1 LPRAEKVTYDS
12 YQTTSSAKTGTDDQI
27 GFDYASDTA
36 TSNIESILGA
46 VDKNLSV
53 TEQSKNDGRI
63 VTDKS
68 VVYNDD
74 DYNAFSSYSDGE
86 FSVTMSALGQEW
98 TVQDLK
104 NASKPLDVIFVLDF
118 SGSMSAL
125 ASTKTS
131 EAVEGETEEQKALRE
146 KQAKYQRWQTTIE
159 ALNNSMKQ
167 ILSYSNNR
175 VGVVCYSNQ
184 ATTML
189 PLGRYV
195 VASDSL
201 PSGYTDGYLSYNE
214 SLSTV
219 DDMRLSLVTS
229 PALFYEKEGQT
240 GVIDTSK
247 YYTPDYSWQKGKSL
261 WAGTNIQLGIQEAYN
276 NFKDVDEDAYGRQP
290 VIFLM
295 SDGEPTFATYN
306 YMDPA
311 NGPTYGIGTA
321 GEIGSMGYYTILTA
335 NYFKDMISFEYG
347 SNAAFYTIG
356 FGIKEEGNGSYVAE
370 NDANQATS
378 YYADDGYRRAV
389 LSPTKD
395 NVNFLNTVPT
405 YNYTKNSLTQ
415 KNMTISYYNAS
426 KFLYT
431 LLTGSNQAQY
441 IQNAE
446 DRYLLYD
453 SSGYLSGQVF
463 LEQWLRTIN
472 NPYAS
477 DYNYAD
483 ESKIYGDFD
492 VTMLE
497 NFLNSIIKE
506 IEVANNYGFLLKGD
520 SQLVMTDPLGEGME
534 VKGTPVLS
542 YFGTLYKNPVSENK
556 GSYIEYTWSE
566 TATTQDSDTNGI
578 QNLDLGTITARV
590 YTSSTGMQ
598 TVVFSVPEKLVPTL
612 YPDLYKQFYYE
623 ELPIRLIYK
632 VGLTDSALENAKGG
646 DVFYTN
652 LYDEDTGEAKTTVTF
667 TPDSTNTY
675 YTADFKDVEQQK
687 TKNVTDTSSTYFEES
702 AQKTDSGDIAVT
714 QTLGN
719 NGKLVIDRDQTTL
732 DLTVSK
738 KWKTTAT
745 DSVQVQLLAK
755 GTTENNG
762 KTEDVTKLIDTVTLN
777 SNNNWSYSWTALPY
791 QSSSITYTD
800 YYIREVPIDNYT
812 ASYKDA
818 NGNTLHTEELTLV
831 DNNNSS
837 VIRAVSASSGNVVI
851 TNSKY
856 YELPST
862 GGIGTYQFTFVGTTL
877 MVVAS
882 VMYIIIKKRN
892 LAKYK
897 GGEG

>member
-1 LPRAEKVTYDS
+1 
-12 YQTTSSAKTGTDDQI
+12 
-27 GFDYASDTA
+27 
-36 TSNIESILGA
+36 
-46 VDKNLSV
+46 
-53 TEQSKNDGRI
+53 
-63 VTDKS
+63 
-68 VVYNDD
+68 
-74 DYNAFSSYSDGE
+74 
-86 FSVTMSALGQEW
+86 
-98 TVQDLK
+98 
-104 NASKPLDVIFVLDF
+104 
-118 SGSMSAL
+118 
-125 ASTKTS
+125 
-131 EAVEGETEEQKALRE
+131 
-146 KQAKYQRWQTTIE
+146 
-159 ALNNSMKQ
+159 
-167 ILSYSNNR
+167 
-175 VGVVCYSNQ
+175 
-184 ATTML
+184 
-189 PLGRYV
+189 
-195 VASDSL
+195 
-201 PSGYTDGYLSYNE
+201 
-214 SLSTV
+214 
-219 DDMRLSLVTS
+219 
-229 PALFYEKEGQT
+229 
-240 GVIDTSK
+240 
-247 YYTPDYSWQKGKSL
+247 
-261 WAGTNIQLGIQEAYN
+261 
-276 NFKDVDEDAYGRQP
+276 
-290 VIFLM
+290 
-295 SDGEPTFATYN
+295 
-306 YMDPA
+306 
-311 NGPTYGIGTA
+311 
-321 GEIGSMGYYTILTA
+321 
-335 NYFKDMISFEYG
+335 
-347 SNAAFYTIG
+347 
-356 FGIKEEGNGSYVAE
+356 
-370 NDANQATS
+370 
-378 YYADDGYRRAV
+378 
-389 LSPTKD
+389 
-395 NVNFLNTVPT
+395 
-405 YNYTKNSLTQ
+405 
-415 KNMTISYYNAS
+415 MTISYYNAS